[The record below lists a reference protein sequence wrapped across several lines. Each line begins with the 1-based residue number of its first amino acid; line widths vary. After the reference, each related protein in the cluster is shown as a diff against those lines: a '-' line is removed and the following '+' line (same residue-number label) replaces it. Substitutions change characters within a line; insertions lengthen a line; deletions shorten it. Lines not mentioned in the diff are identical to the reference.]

1 MMSALLLY
9 SIKSAIVLTMLYLPY
24 MLMLRRESFFRF
36 NRLMLLGIL
45 LLSLVLPLCNIPALS
60 LDNQPVVQAAQLQM
74 LELGIPVHVLP
85 EVQVLADGTVSQET
99 PRFSVFLLVSLIYI
113 IGMVALLLVRL
124 WQIGRLQFGLKQ
136 GVLWHHD
143 EQGVRIYCHSGD
155 VAPFSWMKN
164 IVINEKDY
172 DEAGRE
178 IVLHEMGHIQ
188 GRHSWDVVLL
198 TLVQMLQWW
207 NPLAYVLGISLR
219 DVHEYEADNFVLEQG
234 ISAQGYQLLLIRKA
248 VGSGSYA
255 FANSFNH
262 SLTKKRITMMK
273 KIKSNPWMKSK
284 ALYVIPVAAL
294 ALSAF
299 ATPKFV
305 APIEETVTKLE
316 GKGTE
321 NSLNLQAF
329 EEERNV
335 FEVENVSK
343 VVVDG
348 KEMTIREA
356 MEAVKGKEIK
366 NSLTTLPDG
375 SKVLSITT
383 GAKADSE
390 KEKLKIEEISG
401 EASASV
407 DEAIE
412 KALEDARPLI
422 ILNGKIFEIPKDAK
436 DINLKRM
443 HEEQLTK
450 LLNIDVEDVESI
462 AVLQKESATAKWGD
476 KGSNGAIVIETKEA
490 KDANKEVVSNKSD
503 LKELVK
509 KLPGAEMDE
518 NGDIKINGKDV
529 SKIMLNDRDVFTKN
543 DTIYNVVAVRAQY
556 PGGDPEC
563 FAFIAKNVRYPKLCQ
578 EFGVQGRV
586 IVRFVVEKDGSI
598 TNVEKVRGAGKT
610 LSEVEVT
617 AYKEKNP
624 NSQEQ
629 IEAGQDLGELLYEE
643 AERVVKLMPKW
654 EPAKDEDGNPVR
666 SLFNLPFMFRL
677 Q

>member
-1 MMSALLLY
+1 MMSAVLLY
-9 SIKSAIVLTMLYLPY
+9 SIKSAIVLTLLYLPY

-36 NRLMLLGIL
+36 NRMVLLSIL
-45 LLSLVLPLCNIPALS
+45 LLSLVLPLCNIPWMS
-60 LDNQPVVQAAQLQM
+60 LDHQPVVQAAQLQM

-85 EVQVLADGTVSQET
+85 EVQVLAEGAASQGTS
-99 PRFSVFLLVSLIYI
+99 RFSVFFLVSLIYI
-113 IGMVALLLVRL
+113 IGMVALLMMRL
-124 WQIGRLQFGLKQ
+124 WQVARLQFGLRQ
-136 GVLWHHD
+136 GVLWHND

-155 VAPFSWMKN
+155 VAPFSWMRN

-207 NPLAYVLGISLR
+207 NPLCYVLGISLR

-234 ISAQGYQLLLIRKA
+234 VSAQGYQLLLIRKA

-273 KIKSNPWMKSK
+273 KSKSNPWMRSK

-321 NSLNLQAF
+321 NSANLQVLEQENGSA
-329 EEERNV
+329 V
-335 FEVENVSK
+335 QKDIAQSSTENVTSEEVK
-343 VVVDG
+343 QQDTDEQPLFVLDG
-348 KEMTIREA
+348 KI
-356 MEAVKGKEIK
+356 
-366 NSLTTLPDG
+366 
-375 SKVLSITT
+375 
-383 GAKADSE
+383 
-390 KEKLKIEEISG
+390 IE
-401 EASASV
+401 V
-407 DEAIE
+407 P
-412 KALEDARPLI
+412 EDM
-422 ILNGKIFEIPKDAK
+422 KDV
-436 DINLKRM
+436 NFKRM

-450 LLNIDVEDVESI
+450 LLNINVEDIESI
-462 AVLQKESATAKWGD
+462 AVLKKDEATKVWGD
-476 KGSNGAIVIETKEA
+476 KGANGVIVIATKKETKEPESQNVVYNKQTGTNDPVL
-490 KDANKEVVSNKSD
+490 KD
-503 LKELVK
+503 LVK
-509 KLPGAEMDE
+509 KLPGAEMD
-518 NGDIKINGKDV
+518 GDGNITVGGKSV
-529 SKIMLNDRDVFTKN
+529 SKIMLNDKEVLNNN
-543 DTIYNVVAVRAQY
+543 DTIYNVVKERAKF
-556 PGGDPEC
+556 PGGDAEI
-563 FAFIAKNVRYPKLCQ
+563 FKFLSENMRYPKLCQ

-586 IVRFVVEKDGSI
+586 IVRFVIEKDGSI
-598 TNVEKVRGAGKT
+598 THIEKVRGAGKT

-617 AYKEKNP
+617 SYK
-624 NSQEQ
+624 QEHPDSPEQ
-629 IEAGQDLGELLYEE
+629 LKAGQDLGDLLFEE
-643 AERVVKLMPKW
+643 AKRVLELMPKW
-654 EPAKDEDGNPVR
+654 EPGKDEDGNPVR
-666 SLFNLPFMFRL
+666 SIFSLPVTFRL

>member
-1 MMSALLLY
+1 MENAMMSAVLLY
-9 SIKSAIVLTMLYLPY
+9 SIKSAIVLTLLYLPY

-36 NRLMLLGIL
+36 NRMVLLSIL
-45 LLSLVLPLCNIPALS
+45 LLSLVLPLCNIPWMS
-60 LDNQPVVQAAQLQM
+60 LDHQPVVQAAQLQM
-74 LELGIPVHVLP
+74 LEMGIPVHVLP
-85 EVQVLADGTVSQET
+85 EVQVLAEGAASQGTS
-99 PRFSVFLLVSLIYI
+99 RFSVFFLVSLIYI
-113 IGMVALLLVRL
+113 IGMVALLMMRL
-124 WQIGRLQFGLKQ
+124 WQVARLQFGLRQ
-136 GVLWHHD
+136 GVLWHND

-155 VAPFSWMKN
+155 VAPFSWMRN

-207 NPLAYVLGISLR
+207 NPLCYVLGISLR
-219 DVHEYEADNFVLEQG
+219 DVHEYEADNYVLQQG
-234 ISAQGYQLLLIRKA
+234 VSAQGYQLLLIRKA

-321 NSLNLQAF
+321 NSANLQVLEQENGSVVQKDMAQSSA
-329 EEERNV
+329 
-335 FEVENVSK
+335 ENVTSEEVK
-343 VVVDG
+343 QQDTDEQPLFVLDG
-348 KEMTIREA
+348 K
-356 MEAVKGKEIK
+356 
-366 NSLTTLPDG
+366 
-375 SKVLSITT
+375 
-383 GAKADSE
+383 
-390 KEKLKIEEISG
+390 
-401 EASASV
+401 
-407 DEAIE
+407 
-412 KALEDARPLI
+412 I
-422 ILNGKIFEIPKDAK
+422 IEIPEDMK
-436 DINLKRM
+436 DINFKRM

-450 LLNIDVEDVESI
+450 LLNINAEDVESI
-462 AVLQKESATAKWGD
+462 AVLQKDEATKVWGD
-476 KGSNGAIVIETKEA
+476 KGSNGAFVITTKKETKEPESQNVVY
-490 KDANKEVVSNKSD
+490 NKETGTYDPV
-503 LKELVK
+503 LKDLVK
-509 KLPGAEMDE
+509 KLPGAEMD
-518 NGDIKINGKDV
+518 GDGNITVGGKSV
-529 SKIMLNDRDVFTKN
+529 SKIMLNDKEVLNNN
-543 DTIYNVVAVRAQY
+543 DTIYNVVKERAKF
-556 PGGDPEC
+556 PGGDAEI
-563 FAFIAKNVRYPKLCQ
+563 FKFLSENMRYPKLCQ

-586 IVRFVVEKDGSI
+586 IVRFVIEKDGSI
-598 TNVEKVRGAGKT
+598 THIEKVRGAGKT

-617 AYKEKNP
+617 SYK
-624 NSQEQ
+624 QEHPDSPEQ
-629 IEAGQDLGELLYEE
+629 LKAGQDLGDLLFEE
-643 AERVVKLMPKW
+643 AKRVLELMPKW

-666 SLFNLPFMFRL
+666 SIFNLPVMFRL

>member
-1 MMSALLLY
+1 MSAVLLY
-9 SIKSAIVLTMLYLPY
+9 SIKSAIVLTLLYLPY

-36 NRLMLLGIL
+36 NRMVLLSIL
-45 LLSLVLPLCNIPALS
+45 LLSLVLPLCNIPWMS
-60 LDNQPVVQAAQLQM
+60 LDHQPVVQAAQLQM

-85 EVQVLADGTVSQET
+85 EVQVLAEGAASQGTS
-99 PRFSVFLLVSLIYI
+99 RFSVFFLVSLIYI
-113 IGMVALLLVRL
+113 IGMVALLMMRL
-124 WQIGRLQFGLKQ
+124 WQVARLQFGLRQ
-136 GVLWHHD
+136 GVLWHND

-155 VAPFSWMKN
+155 VAPFSWMRN

-207 NPLAYVLGISLR
+207 NPLCYVLGISLR

-234 ISAQGYQLLLIRKA
+234 VSAQGYQLLLIRKA

-273 KIKSNPWMKSK
+273 KSKSNPWMRSK

-321 NSLNLQAF
+321 NSANLQVLEQENGSA
-329 EEERNV
+329 V
-335 FEVENVSK
+335 QKDIAQSSTENVTSEEVK
-343 VVVDG
+343 QQDTDEQPLFVLDG
-348 KEMTIREA
+348 KI
-356 MEAVKGKEIK
+356 
-366 NSLTTLPDG
+366 
-375 SKVLSITT
+375 
-383 GAKADSE
+383 
-390 KEKLKIEEISG
+390 IE
-401 EASASV
+401 V
-407 DEAIE
+407 P
-412 KALEDARPLI
+412 EDM
-422 ILNGKIFEIPKDAK
+422 KDV
-436 DINLKRM
+436 NFKRM

-450 LLNIDVEDVESI
+450 LLNINVEDIESI
-462 AVLQKESATAKWGD
+462 AVLKKDEATKVWGD
-476 KGSNGAIVIETKEA
+476 KGANGVIVIATKKETKEPESQNVVYNKQTGTNDPVL
-490 KDANKEVVSNKSD
+490 KD
-503 LKELVK
+503 LVK
-509 KLPGAEMDE
+509 KLPGAEMD
-518 NGDIKINGKDV
+518 GDGNITVGGKSV
-529 SKIMLNDRDVFTKN
+529 SKIMLNDKEVLNNN
-543 DTIYNVVAVRAQY
+543 DTIYNVVKERAKF
-556 PGGDPEC
+556 PGGDAEI
-563 FAFIAKNVRYPKLCQ
+563 FKFLSENMRYPKLCQ

-586 IVRFVVEKDGSI
+586 IVRFVIEKDGSI
-598 TNVEKVRGAGKT
+598 THIEKVRGAGKT

-617 AYKEKNP
+617 SYK
-624 NSQEQ
+624 QEHPDSPEQ
-629 IEAGQDLGELLYEE
+629 LKAGQDLGDLLFEE
-643 AERVVKLMPKW
+643 AKRVLELMPKW
-654 EPAKDEDGNPVR
+654 EPGKDEDGNPVR
-666 SLFNLPFMFRL
+666 SIFSLPVTFRL

>member
-1 MMSALLLY
+1 MVNAMMSAVLLY

-36 NRLMLLGIL
+36 NRMVLLSIL
-45 LLSLVLPLCNIPALS
+45 LLSLVLPLCNIPWMS
-60 LDNQPVVQAAQLQM
+60 LDHQPVVQAAQLQM

-85 EVQVLADGTVSQET
+85 EVQVLAEGAASQGTS
-99 PRFSVFLLVSLIYI
+99 RFSVFFLVSLIYI
-113 IGMVALLLVRL
+113 IGMVALLMMRL
-124 WQIGRLQFGLKQ
+124 WQVARLQFGLRQ
-136 GVLWHHD
+136 GVLWHND

-155 VAPFSWMKN
+155 VAPFSWMRN

-207 NPLAYVLGISLR
+207 NPLCYVLGISLR

-234 ISAQGYQLLLIRKA
+234 VSAQGYQLLLIRKA

-273 KIKSNPWMKSK
+273 KSKSNPWMRSK

-321 NSLNLQAF
+321 NSANLQVLEQENGSA
-329 EEERNV
+329 V
-335 FEVENVSK
+335 QKDIAQSSTENVTSEEVK
-343 VVVDG
+343 QQDTDEQPLFVLDG
-348 KEMTIREA
+348 KI
-356 MEAVKGKEIK
+356 
-366 NSLTTLPDG
+366 
-375 SKVLSITT
+375 
-383 GAKADSE
+383 
-390 KEKLKIEEISG
+390 IE
-401 EASASV
+401 V
-407 DEAIE
+407 P
-412 KALEDARPLI
+412 EDM
-422 ILNGKIFEIPKDAK
+422 KDV
-436 DINLKRM
+436 NFKRM

-450 LLNIDVEDVESI
+450 LLNINVEDIESI
-462 AVLQKESATAKWGD
+462 AVLKKDEATKVWGD
-476 KGSNGAIVIETKEA
+476 KGANGVIVIATKKETKEPESQNVVYNKQTGTNDPVL
-490 KDANKEVVSNKSD
+490 KD
-503 LKELVK
+503 LVK
-509 KLPGAEMDE
+509 KLPGAEMD
-518 NGDIKINGKDV
+518 GDGNITVGGKSV
-529 SKIMLNDRDVFTKN
+529 SKIMLNDKEVLNNN
-543 DTIYNVVAVRAQY
+543 DTIYNVVKERAKF
-556 PGGDPEC
+556 PGGDAEI
-563 FAFIAKNVRYPKLCQ
+563 FKFLSENMRYPKLCQ

-586 IVRFVVEKDGSI
+586 IVRFVIEKDGSI
-598 TNVEKVRGAGKT
+598 THIEKVRGAGKT

-617 AYKEKNP
+617 SYK
-624 NSQEQ
+624 QEHPDSPEQ
-629 IEAGQDLGELLYEE
+629 LKAGQDLGDLLFEE
-643 AERVVKLMPKW
+643 AKRVLELMPKW
-654 EPAKDEDGNPVR
+654 EPGKDEDGNPVR
-666 SLFNLPFMFRL
+666 SIFSLPVTFRL